1 MIRALFYLLRLALL
15 ALALLYAVTSW
26 GPYVGVLAWVFLL
39 ATWTRVVWLGE
50 NALRWLVGLDMEP
63 WA

>member
-1 MIRALFYLLRLALL
+1 MIRALLYLLRLALL
-15 ALALLYAVTSW
+15 ALALLYAVTSL
-26 GPYVGVLAWVFLL
+26 GPYVGALAWVFLL

-50 NALRWLVGLDMEP
+50 NALRWLVGLDLEP